1 MSVIT
6 KYTIMRHSATVLFF
20 ALFLTSNLVGQIFC
34 PADITATCLSSL
46 TIQECGNATVVSGN
60 YNSNQVK
67 FVDDNNL
74 NACNEGVVFRKFYID
89 VDYSNSFS
97 EGEPYCIQT
106 ITLTYNALPLNIQF
120 PSEVILNCLDELPN
134 QNPTWS
140 SHPCDLVGYTYED
153 EIFEFEAGAC
163 LKIVRNFSVIN
174 WCEYESNTGAGLYT
188 GVQIIKIID
197 NEAPEIQNCEDLV
210 FDAVENCEATITLNN
225 IATDAGDCP
234 SGLLQWTL
242 SVDLWADG
250 TEDLYYGPNEPQ
262 PFNIDKIGNGEELS
276 ITLPENVG
284 IANHKLVWKV
294 TDGCGNVRSCN
305 SRFEVV
311 DNKPPTPYCKNFLS
325 ATLNGAD
332 GGQLIIPVELFY
344 HGGYDNCSSEDEIKI
359 SFSENVDDTERII
372 ECGEIGFQFY
382 RIYYTDAAGNQ
393 DFCEVF
399 MFVLDNGSCAGKFEP
414 EGRVVTRSGIPQ
426 ENVSTYL
433 MDEEGMITESVTAVD
448 GNYSFGDQSMMQN
461 YYAEANKV
469 DDPMSGVDI
478 LDYQIMLNGA
488 LGISQ
493 MDYYRKIA
501 ADLND
506 DGQFDLDDLELFR
519 EVLSGTSEF
528 SSDNVWKFVPF
539 SQNINNGNAMF
550 DPSFSIMDYQQGFNF
565 WAIKKGDL
573 SDTEFVEE
581 SNVTNVAIDLLF
593 TIENDKVVITNPTAI
608 KTGFFSFELNVEN
621 KLISDNLSSA
631 EMYEKESVSRILNLN
646 NEFVTFNQNDINLS
660 VEFKSDQDAIQ
671 IKDELI
677 EKVSFINEAHNGISK
692 INWIVNDNRNEKP
705 KTHKINKSIKV
716 YPTIFENEIAI
727 DAKDVQ
733 SVSLRSHNGLPIEI
747 SVNSNSDKTTII
759 TGNNLPSG
767 LYFLTVVNASGQK
780 VFKVVK

>member
-1 MSVIT
+1 MAVIT
-6 KYTIMRHSATVLFF
+6 KYTIMRHSITVLFF
-20 ALFLTSNLVGQIFC
+20 ALFLTTNLVGQIFC

-67 FVDDNNL
+67 FVDDNQL
-74 NACNEGVVFRKFYID
+74 NACNEGDVFRKFYID
-89 VDYSNSFS
+89 VDYSNSFT
-97 EGEPYCIQT
+97 EGEPYCTQT
-106 ITLTYNALPLNIQF
+106 ITLTYDELPLNVQF

-134 QNPTWS
+134 QGPTWS

-163 LKIVRNFSVIN
+163 LKIVRSFSVIN
-174 WCEYESNTGAGLYT
+174 WCEFDGDTGAGLYT
-188 GVQIIKIID
+188 GIQIIKIID

-225 IATDAGDCP
+225 IANDAGDCP
-234 SGLLQWTL
+234 SALLQWTL

-250 TEDLYYGPNEPQ
+250 TEDFYYGPNEPL
-262 PFNIDKIGNGEELS
+262 PFKIDKIENGEELS

-284 IANHKLVWKV
+284 IASHKLVWKV
-294 TDGCGNVRSCN
+294 IDGCGNVRSCN
-305 SRFEVV
+305 SRFDVI

-325 ATLNGAD
+325 ATLNGED
-332 GGQLIIPVELFY
+332 DGQLVIPVELFY

-372 ECGEIGFQFY
+372 ECGEIGFQFF
-382 RIYYTDAAGNQ
+382 RIYYTDASGNQ

-433 MDEEGMITESVTAVD
+433 MDEEGMVTESITALE
-448 GNYSFGDQSMMQN
+448 GNYSFGDQSMMEN
-461 YYAEANKV
+461 YYAEANKE

-478 LDYQIMLNGA
+478 LDYQIMLDGA
-488 LGISQ
+488 LGKSN

-506 DGQFDLDDLELFR
+506 DGQFNFEDLELFR

-528 SSDNVWKFVPF
+528 SSDNVWKFVPI
-539 SQNINNGNAMF
+539 SQVTNNDNAIF
-550 DPSFSIMDYQQGFNF
+550 DPSFSILDYQEGFNF

-573 SDTEFVEE
+573 SDTEFIEE
-581 SNVTNVAIDLLF
+581 SNVMIESVDLLF
-593 TIENDKVVITNPTAI
+593 TLENDKVVITNPASF
-608 KTGFFSFELNVEN
+608 KTGFYSIDLNVEN
-621 KLISDNLSSA
+621 EMISDNLSSGKKH
-631 EMYEKESVSRILNLN
+631 ENESSSRILNLN
-646 NEFVTFNQNDINLS
+646 NEFITFNENDINLS
-660 VEFKSDQDAIQ
+660 VQYKSDQDALQ
-671 IKDELI
+671 IKDALVENI
-677 EKVSFINEAHNGISK
+677 SFINETHNGISN
-692 INWIVNDNRNEKP
+692 INWIVVDNRNEKSITQ
-705 KTHKINKSIKV
+705 KTSKSINV
-716 YPTIFENEIAI
+716 YPTIFENQIIIEAQDIQTVTL
-727 DAKDVQ
+727 K
-733 SVSLRSHNGLPIEI
+733 SYNGLPVDI
-747 SVNSNSDKTTII
+747 SMKSEVGVSTIKTSDY
-759 TGNNLPSG
+759 LPSG
-767 LYFLTVVNASGQK
+767 IYFLTITRSSGK
-780 VFKVVK
+780 EVIKVVK